1 MSDEL
6 PIGPNPC
13 NMCGGEYG
21 QHAEDC
27 SSLAAPTGSAAF
39 LKHYEPMVRL
49 ETKSVFGNRDELVP
63 HTMLEKLGIG
73 VVTEWLK
80 DNELQEM
87 TVCSTN
93 IGFVKTFR
101 KFYKGQLP
109 PNDDYPQPK

>member
-1 MSDEL
+1 MK
-6 PIGPNPC
+6 NTM
-13 NMCGGEYG
+13 N
-21 QHAEDC
+21 AT
-27 SSLAAPTGSAAF
+27 APTGSGAG
-39 LKHYEPMVRL
+39 LNLEIYEPTIRI
-49 ETKSVFGNRDELVP
+49 ETTSVFGNREEMVP

-109 PNDDYPQPK
+109 PNAELSDSRPL